1 MNAALILVRAVHF
14 GSAMLLFGEL
24 LFALTV
30 AGSEWRPT
38 QRAGTPL
45 GGSLERRARTVVASS
60 IAAGVASGVLWLVL
74 EASDMTGEP
83 IGEAIGSVALARVL
97 TMTEFGHVWLLRTV
111 LLALV
116 GVTIFARRRTTDDAA
131 ATTRTTVALVA
142 AAAYLAALA
151 WAGHA
156 GAAEESVRPLHLG
169 SDTLHLLAAGAWL
182 GALPALVA
190 RLRGAQPGDDV
201 AQATMRFSTLGVI
214 SVGTLLVSGIVN
226 ACLLVGSVPAL
237 FGTTYGR
244 LLLAKVAIFIAM
256 LAVAAFNRWH
266 LTPRFSEPGGGA
278 RRSLQR
284 NALLE
289 IASGILVLAIVG
301 ALGTTVPGVH
311 QAPVWPFS
319 FTLDFDIERV
329 HATRGALVMTG
340 ALAVIGLLA
349 GVTGARRH
357 RLRWWAPGVIAL
369 ALSVAASAR
378 LLAAPAYPTSYASS
392 PVAYDVTAVAQ
403 GAARFAQACSSC
415 HGAAGRGDGP
425 AAAALPVH
433 PADLVAHFPHHR
445 EGDVFWW
452 IAHGLPGTPMPAF
465 SPPFSDTQVWEVVQF
480 LRARG
485 GAAAVAT
492 LGGQV
497 NAAPGALVPDFTFE
511 RPVEGQQ
518 TLYRQRA
525 PTLIVLYT
533 LPSSKDRLDALA
545 AMSHALMHAGLQVL
559 AVPLASMS
567 DADTHA
573 AKPAQAVVTSPDV
586 SAVYEWFAQCPGVA
600 QGTGHAELLVDHS
613 GHLRARWIGIPVASN
628 EQSAAILAQAE
639 RLMHEKQR
647 APPPATHHMH

>member
-24 LFALTV
+24 LFTLTV
-30 AGSEWRPT
+30 AGSLWRPA
-38 QRAGTPL
+38 QRAGRPA
-45 GGSLERRARTVVASS
+45 ERRSRAVVASS
-60 IAAGVASGVLWLVL
+60 IAVSVASGVLWLVF

-83 IGEAIGSVALARVL
+83 VGQAIGGVALPRVL

-116 GVTIFARRRTTDDAA
+116 GITIFARRRSAHDEA
-131 ATTRTTVALVA
+131 ATTRTTLALVA

-169 SDTLHLLAAGAWL
+169 SDMLHLLAAGAWL

-190 RLRGAQPGDDV
+190 CLRSTRPGDAV
-201 AQATMRFSTLGVI
+201 ARVTLRFSMLGVI
-214 SVGTLLVSGIVN
+214 SVGALLFSGIVN

-244 LLLAKVAIFIAM
+244 LLLAKVAIFIGM
-256 LAVAAFNRWH
+256 LGIAAFNRWR
-266 LTPRFSEPGGGA
+266 LTPRLSEPGGDA
-278 RRSLQR
+278 RRSLRR
-284 NALLE
+284 NAMIE

-319 FTLDFDIERV
+319 FTLDFNLERL
-329 HATRGALVMTG
+329 HEIRGALVMTG
-340 ALAVIGLLA
+340 ALAVIGLFA
-349 GVTGARRH
+349 GVTGARRR
-357 RLRWWAPGVIAL
+357 RLRWWAPGVVAL

-378 LLAAPAYPTSYASS
+378 LLAAPAYPTSYAAS
-392 PVAYDVTAVAQ
+392 PVPYDVAAVAH
-403 GAARFAQACSSC
+403 GTARFAQACSSC

-425 AAAALPVH
+425 AAAALPVP

-445 EGDVFWW
+445 EGDMFWW

-480 LRARG
+480 LHARAS
-485 GAAAVAT
+485 AAAAAT
-492 LGGQV
+492 LGEHV
-497 NAAPGALVPDFTFE
+497 DAAPVALVPDFTFE

-518 TLYRQRA
+518 TLYRRRA

-533 LPSSKDRLDALA
+533 LPSSKGRLDALA
-545 AMSHALMHAGLQVL
+545 AMSHTLMHAGLQVL
-559 AVPLASMS
+559 AVPLAATS

-573 AKPAQAVVTSPDV
+573 AKPALAVVTSPDV
-586 SAVYEWFAQCPGVA
+586 PATYEWFARRPGDA
-600 QGTGHAELLVDHS
+600 QGTGHAELLVDRS
-613 GHLRARWIGIPVASN
+613 GYLRARWIGIPKASN

-639 RLMHEKQR
+639 RLMHEKER
-647 APPPATHHMH
+647 APPSATHHMH